1 VVRRRG
7 IDCPRASG
15 TAGARAVA
23 YAGRMKTAT
32 RTHGFTESVI
42 RGMTRLANE
51 HGAVNLAQG
60 FPNFPAPDLLK
71 EAAARA
77 IRADVN
83 QYAITWGAKRLR
95 DALARKY
102 ASWYGVAADPETE
115 LTVTCGATE
124 AMASTVLALVD
135 PGDEVIVFEPFY
147 ENYGPDAILCGAR
160 PVYVPMPLD
169 GPLDLERLAAAFSDR
184 TRAIIVNTPN
194 NPTGRVL
201 SREELQ
207 GIAALCVRHGAWAI
221 TDEIYEHIRY
231 EGEHVGLAALPGMRE
246 RTVVVSGA
254 SKTFSIT
261 GWRVGWILAPPG
273 ATAAIRKVHDF
284 LTVGA
289 PAPLQDAVA
298 TALDEL
304 PRGYYEQMSD
314 AYRARRDLLCG
325 ALTRAGFRLVPPQ
338 GAYYV
343 LADYG
348 ALADEPD
355 PAFAV
360 RLVKE
365 AGVATVPASS
375 FFRAPDPARRVVRF
389 AFCKT
394 EDVLA
399 AAAERI
405 ATFAAGRR

>member
-1 VVRRRG
+1 M
-7 IDCPRASG
+7 ITTAS
-15 TAGARAVA
+15 RVSL
-23 YAGRMKTAT
+23 
-32 RTHGFTESVI
+32 FTESVI
-42 RGMTRLANE
+42 REMTRLALE
-51 HGAVNLAQG
+51 HNAVNLAQG
-60 FPNFPAPDLLK
+60 FPDFPAPAELL
-71 EAAARA
+71 AAASRA
-77 IRADVN
+77 LAEGHN
-83 QYAITWGAKRLR
+83 QYAITWGSPRLR
-95 DALARKY
+95 EAIAEKVR
-102 ASWYGVAADPETE
+102 WFNGIEADPERNV
-115 LTVTCGATE
+115 TVTCGATE
-124 AMASTVLALVD
+124 AMIATLLATVN